1 MATTEHIL
9 KLKAVLDSKQV
20 QQELQ
25 RLRQQSQALIGQSR
39 QQGINSPS
47 SSAANLGNLNSLGT
61 AMTRLAQM
69 IQNLDHTMSQMNNM
83 SKMSINKSRQS
94 GSPIAMSLGGS
105 VASNIG
111 KSLEEYNNKALRT
124 FLGKIRGMGDKTQV
138 REIAKTVWTEKSRV
152 GQLIRQNFGIDD
164 TQQFSAQFAAKR
176 AQDVSFKTLNRQF
189 GSIASFSK
197 SRLGLEYINYDPYEA
212 EKKAEALNNHKM
224 MKFMG
229 GMMLNQVAGSAADYY
244 EATGNV
250 GVAGGIGAASKV
262 GGYALMGASVGGP
275 WGALAGAG
283 IGAIESLFDTFTAKA
298 REAKEELDREW
309 RIEQSLKTGTTEFLK
324 GRKDYQKNKSYEDA
338 FESLSEEYNTEPL
351 SKQIDSL
358 TQRREFVRSRL
369 DVFENMSSRG
379 FLGEQDLK
387 SAKEMQQEL
396 VELDNKIKNST
407 NALKNYRQ
415 AFDNL
420 KEADTY
426 QESTRKL
433 FKTGSLAD
441 IQSAY
446 EKIKTKRDEA
456 MASGNLRDIQ
466 KYNPRMRSYEQQIE
480 RIREVQTQSS
490 LELQRMDESYENTRV
505 LERYGIG
512 GGRGLRSTLM
522 GYARKAAGERS
533 RYEQLM
539 KEGKLEEASKA
550 KESWQSAARERNS
563 LADQLLQVL
572 GNRTADLTNVTSLAQ
587 MGFGMGEK
595 NDNYDRQMK
604 VWEDQRNLQRE
615 IKNILNEK
623 TFVAT
628 YGE

>member
-20 QQELQ
+20 KQELQ
-25 RLRQQSQALIGQSR
+25 RLRQMQNQVSAGQSPVNQTSVRTNVSNINQSAGRLDLQMSALTKQVSALTAAITRLNTLNTTQSAKSNSPGAAIVPRGQLGNRIQQMFADAQSRSYADLFQRYGKNLNYNSYKKLMTSPIPSDANPFYATRMHNFRNLIGTSTSYDEFQRVIKSR
-39 QQGINSPS
+39 EFQGLLTGKPSFDKNTMKFVGGMALQQG
-47 SSAANLGNLNSLGT
+47 
-61 AMTRLAQM
+61 
-69 IQNLDHTMSQMNNM
+69 
-83 SKMSINKSRQS
+83 
-94 GSPIAMSLGGS
+94 
-105 VASNIG
+105 V
-111 KSLEEYNNKALRT
+111 
-124 FLGKIRGMGDKTQV
+124 
-138 REIAKTVWTEKSRV
+138 
-152 GQLIRQNFGIDD
+152 
-164 TQQFSAQFAAKR
+164 
-176 AQDVSFKTLNRQF
+176 
-189 GSIASFSK
+189 GSIA
-197 SRLGLEYINYDPYEA
+197 EYMQTSE
-212 EKKAEALNNHKM
+212 NN
-224 MKFMG
+224 
-229 GMMLNQVAGSAADYY
+229 NVAA
-244 EATGNV
+244 
-250 GVAGGIGAASKV
+250 AGGALQSASKV

-283 IGAIESLFDTFTAKA
+283 LGAIESLFDTFTARA

-309 RIEQSLKTGTTEFLK
+309 RIEQSLKTGTTEFIK
-324 GRKDYQKNKSYEDA
+324 GRKDYQKNKLYEDA

-351 SKQIDSL
+351 SKQVESL
-358 TQRREFVRSRL
+358 TQRRDFVRSRL

-396 VELDNKIKNST
+396 VELDNKIKTST

-446 EKIKTKRDEA
+446 EKIKTRRDEA
-456 MASGNLRDIQ
+456 IQSGNLRDIQ

-480 RIREVQTQSS
+480 RIREVQSQSS

-512 GGRGLRSTLM
+512 GGRGLQNTLM

-539 KEGKLEEASKA
+539 KEGKLEEAAKA

-563 LADQLLQVL
+563 LADQLLNVL